1 LEREGSGVLLLSI
14 VEGREVVRDIRE
26 IKRYK

>member
-1 LEREGSGVLLLSI
+1 LEREGKGVLLLSI
-14 VEGREVVRDIRE
+14 VEGREVGRDIRE